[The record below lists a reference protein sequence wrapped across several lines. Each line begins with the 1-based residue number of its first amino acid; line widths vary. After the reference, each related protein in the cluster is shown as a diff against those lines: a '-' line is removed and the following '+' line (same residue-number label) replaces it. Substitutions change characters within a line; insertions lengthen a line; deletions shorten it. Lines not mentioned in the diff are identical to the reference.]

1 MNRMKKIT
9 QISFNTDNLH
19 AWLLLLRI
27 LVAAFMLTHG
37 LPKFNQLIAGE
48 GDDFRTILGMGPVL
62 ALTMTVFAEA
72 LCSVLIGLGL
82 FTRLAAIPLIITM
95 MVAAFIAHAPDPFG
109 RKEMALL
116 YMLIYITLLVLGS
129 GKYSLDYLMSKRYG

>member
-1 MNRMKKIT
+1 MMKKIT
-9 QISFNTDNLH
+9 QISFDTDILH
-19 AWLLLLRI
+19 AWILLLRI

-37 LPKFNQLIAGE
+37 LPKFNQLMAGE
-48 GDDFRTILGMGPVL
+48 GGDFRATLGMGPVL

-95 MVAAFIAHAPDPFG
+95 MVAAFIVHAPDPFG
-109 RKEMALL
+109 RKEMALP
-116 YMLIYITLLVLGS
+116 YTLIYTTSMASGS
-129 GKYSLDYLMSKRYG
+129 GKYPLDFLINKKYG